1 MRPTAAVAI
10 VSCAVLACYVGPSV
24 ETFAPANGPQGIE
37 AELRVRAAGKR
48 GTVLGEVLEVQ
59 DTAVLVLRA
68 NRVVLVPL
76 RVIQTGRF
84 RDRGVLIENGGIAR
98 GALSRLRLV
107 SRFPAG
113 LTPTLRARLLA
124 AYGQTEPEV
133 AP

>member
-1 MRPTAAVAI
+1 MRHAAAVVIALW
-10 VSCAVLACYVGPSV
+10 SVLACYVGPNV
-24 ETFAPANGPQGIE
+24 ENFGPANGPEGIE
-37 AELRVRAAGKR
+37 AELRLRAAGKR

-59 DTAVLVLRA
+59 DTALLVLRA

-113 LTPTLRARLLA
+113 LTPEIRTRLLA
-124 AYGQTEPEV
+124 AYGQTEPDL